1 MNIMIANESRLLGE
15 GVSMMIKASFANA
28 DIVVTDSAKDV
39 IRTIGRPAKS
49 DWQIILIDSQLS
61 ELISPKRLNRL
72 IPEAKVCLFNAKKN
86 WISYDEHHRK
96 GFNGVL
102 DDSSSSGD
110 LKKAMKAL
118 LSGRDFFPEETN
130 QFSRGFFRTKQK
142 SNKTS
147 VITYREQEVL
157 SLMALGLSNKEIA
170 RHFGLAEA
178 TVKRH
183 ISNTFK
189 KLGVKNRVEATH
201 MANEKGLL
209 H

>member
-28 DIVVTDSAKDV
+28 DIVVADSAKDI
-39 IRTIGRPAKS
+39 IRTINGPS
-49 DWQIILIDSQLS
+49 TNSWHVILIDSQLS
-61 ELISPKRLNRL
+61 KLIKPKRLHHL
-72 IPEAKVCLFNAKKN
+72 MPGAKVCLFNAKK
-86 WISYDEHHRK
+86 SRTTPDEYLRA

-102 DDSSSSGD
+102 ADSTSPND
-110 LKKAMKAL
+110 LKKAMGTL
-118 LSGRDFFPEETN
+118 LSGRDFFPEEA
-130 QFSRGFFRTKQK
+130 SHSRRGFFRSPQRD
-142 SNKTS
+142 NKKT
-147 VITYREQEVL
+147 VITHREQEIL

-170 RHFGLAEA
+170 RHLDVAEA

-183 ISNTFK
+183 ISNAFK
-189 KLGVKNRVEATH
+189 KLGAKNRVEATQ